1 MTGEAGVFE
10 AFYNGAWHHPWL
22 LWAAALAGVA
32 VAMSRSRLHPS
43 LRRYALALGVLS
55 VLDAWLTS
63 SHVYGIGAKPAPWDS
78 VVPLFFVLAG
88 DFRYL
93 LVVVAGTASGR
104 LDASARDVAAA
115 LGLTLIVPVASQLV
129 LFALPEA
136 WSGSRVLF
144 LVYELMFF
152 ALAGALARFHPNV
165 RRAAWLRPLTRYV
178 QLYYGLWATADIVIL
193 ATGADLGFALR
204 VVPNVLYYGGL
215 IGAIAW
221 FAADASP
228 ATSARAGYANDR
240 A

>member
-1 MTGEAGVFE
+1 MASDPGFFE
-10 AFYNGAWHHPWL
+10 AFYATAWQHPWL

-32 VAMSRSRLHPS
+32 VALSRSTLHPS

-55 VLDAWLTS
+55 ALDAWLTS
-63 SHVYGIGAKPAPWDS
+63 SHVYGIGPKSPPWDS
-78 VVPLFFVLAG
+78 FVPLFFVLAG

-93 LVVVAGTASGR
+93 LLAVAGTPDGR
-104 LDASARDVAAA
+104 LAASARGVATA
-115 LGLTLIVPVASQLV
+115 LGLTVIVPIASQLV
-129 LFALPEA
+129 LASLPEP

-152 ALAGALARFHPNV
+152 ALAGALAKWHPNV
-165 RRAAWLRPLTRYV
+165 AGTAWLRSLTRYV

-193 ATGADLGFALR
+193 ATGSDLGFALR

-221 FAADASP
+221 LGARANAGAADA
-228 ATSARAGYANDR
+228 
-240 A
+240 